1 MRGEVDFKA
10 FCVEAYKAECGLSGK
25 QVADAFEKFG
35 VFDYLDEF
43 YDVLHTLG
51 RDRLIEDIS
60 KFIAAR
66 Q

>member
-1 MRGEVDFKA
+1 MRIERQ
-10 FCVEAYKAECGLSGK
+10 E
-25 QVADAFEKFG
+25 VADAFEKFG

>member
-1 MRGEVDFKA
+1 MRGELDFKA

-43 YDVLHTLG
+43 
-51 RDRLIEDIS
+51 
-60 KFIAAR
+60 
-66 Q
+66 